1 MENPIIQPSV
11 LLPVLSGIN
20 THERDSH
27 LVFDE
32 PTHKYTI
39 TTDPD
44 SSYTSVTTWNH
55 SHFSHFDADAVIAGM
70 MAGKNWNPE
79 NKYWGKTAEEIKAQ
93 WKANAESV
101 SGAGTNLHFDIE
113 CFMNE
118 PGLPPGYTHADLLRN
133 YNEKMAAGVLPPNA
147 TDEWQYFLEFVRTFP
162 DLKPYR
168 TEWMIYDEELKLAGS
183 IDMVYE
189 NPDGSLMIYDWKRAK
204 EISKGAGFD
213 KYAITEEISHLPD
226 SNYWHYSLQLNTY
239 KAVLER
245 KYGKTITALYLVRLH
260 PNNKRRT
267 YDLIKCCDLS
277 EEIQTLFDLRAAD
290 VQKM

>member
-1 MENPIIQPSV
+1 METITEQSV
-11 LLPVLSGIN
+11 LLPVLSSVH

-32 PTHKYTI
+32 PLHKYTI

-44 SSYTSVTTWNH
+44 SKYTSVTTWNH
-55 SHFSHFDADAVIAGM
+55 SHFPHFDADAVIAGM

-93 WKANAESV
+93 WKANGEAV

-118 PGLPPGYTHADLLRN
+118 PNLPSGYTHADLLKN
-133 YNEKMAAGVLPPNA
+133 YYEKMDAGILPPNV
-147 TDEWQYFLEFVRTFP
+147 TEEWLYFLEFVRTFP
-162 DLKPYR
+162 HLKPYR

-189 NPDGSLMIYDWKRAK
+189 NPDGTLMIYDWKRAK
-204 EISKGAGFD
+204 EISKGAGFG
-213 KYAITEEISHLPD
+213 KYATTEEISHLPD

-239 KAVLER
+239 KGVLER

-260 PNNKRRT
+260 PNNKKKSFE
-267 YDLIKCCDLS
+267 LIKCCDLTD
-277 EEIQTLFDLRAAD
+277 EVQTLFNLRLKNDL
-290 VQKM
+290 